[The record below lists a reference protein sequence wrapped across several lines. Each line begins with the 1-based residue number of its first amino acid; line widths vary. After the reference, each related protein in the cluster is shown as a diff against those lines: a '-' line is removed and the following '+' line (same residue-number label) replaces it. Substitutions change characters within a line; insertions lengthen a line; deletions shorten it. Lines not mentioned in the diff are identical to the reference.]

1 MNWLD
6 LLLGR
11 LPGGVGVLSEI
22 FSFDSTRSGLNGVI
36 PAAAKLV

>member
-11 LPGGVGVLSEI
+11 LPGGVSVLSEI
-22 FSFDSTRSGLNGVI
+22 FSFDSIRSGLNGVI
-36 PAAAKLV
+36 LVVAKLD